1 MTSSTVS
8 RRDLANAIRAL
19 SMDAVEKAA
28 SGHPGLPLGAA
39 DVATELFAGQL
50 KYDASAP
57 EWPDRDRFV
66 LSAGHGS
73 MLLYSLLYLTG
84 YEKMPL
90 SELQNFRQL
99 GSRAAG
105 HPERE
110 PAAGIETT
118 TGPLGQ
124 GFANAVGIA
133 IAEARLRS
141 QWGADLVDHR
151 IWTLVGDGCLM
162 EGISYE
168 AASLAG
174 HLSLGRLN
182 AIFDDNAVSIDGSTD
197 LSRSE
202 NMLDRFRACGWHVER
217 ADGHDGQAVVA
228 ALEAAASEPRPSLIA
243 CHTRIGWGA
252 PTKEGSAKAHGAPL
266 GADEIAGVRVR
277 MDWPHPP
284 FSIPEAI
291 LQEWRSAG
299 GRGRAERRAWEER
312 VRRAGTRGQDFL
324 RSLDSAN
331 SPIGEVL
338 APLVKEWTGQCP
350 QVATRVA
357 SNKVLS
363 VLSAGL
369 PNLVGGSADLSESN
383 GTRTPDQ
390 TSFTADN
397 KAGSYIHYGVREH
410 AMAAVLNGITLHGG
424 LIAYGGT
431 FLAFSDYCRPSMR
444 LAALMELPVVFVMTH
459 DSIGLGEDGPTHQPV
474 EHAAALR
481 AVPGLRVYRPA
492 DAMETLEAWQ
502 CALLDKKAP
511 SVLCLTRQK
520 VPFLRTGVDV
530 GREASPTKLG
540 AYLLRKPEN
549 RDLTLLASGSEV
561 SIALEAADLLEAKGV
576 EAAVVSM
583 PCWELFR
590 QTDADY
596 RQQVLGRTPRLAVE
610 AAVRMGWDEWLGGC
624 GDFVGMEGFGA
635 SAPAGDLYRHFG
647 ITAEAVAERALA
659 LVASQSN

>member
-8 RRDLANAIRAL
+8 HRDLANAIRAL

-105 HPERE
+105 HPEKE

-124 GFANAVGIA
+124 GFANAVGLA

-151 IWTLVGDGCLM
+151 TWTLVGDGCLM

-174 HLSLGRLN
+174 HLGLGRLN

-202 NMLDRFRACGWHVER
+202 NIVDRFRACGWHVEQ
-217 ADGHDGQAVVA
+217 ADGHDSPAVAA
-228 ALEAAASEPRPSLIA
+228 ALEAAAADPRPSLIA
-243 CHTRIGWGA
+243 CRTRIGWGA
-252 PTKEGSAKAHGAPL
+252 PTKEGSAQAHGAPL

-277 MDWPHPP
+277 MDWPHAP

-291 LQEWRSAG
+291 RQEWRSIG
-299 GRGRAERRAWEER
+299 GRGRAGRLAWEER
-312 VRRAGTRGQDFL
+312 VQQAGSRGQDFL
-324 RSLDSAN
+324 RSLDNAS
-331 SPIGEVL
+331 SRIGEIL
-338 APLVKEWTGQCP
+338 APLIRQWSSECP
-350 QVATRVA
+350 EAATRVA
-357 SNKVLS
+357 SNRVLS
-363 VLSAGL
+363 ALSAGL

-383 GTRTPDQ
+383 GTRTADQ
-390 TSFTADN
+390 TTFTCDN
-397 KAGSYIHYGVREH
+397 NAGCYIHYGVREH
-410 AMAAVLNGITLHGG
+410 AMAAALNGMALHGG

-474 EHAAALR
+474 EHVAALR

-502 CALLDKKAP
+502 SALLDKGP

-520 VPFLRTGVDV
+520 VPFLRAGF
-530 GREASPTKLG
+530 EQSPGSNPTAEG
-540 AYLLRKPEN
+540 AYLLRQSEN

-561 SIALEAADLLEAKGV
+561 SIALEAADLLETRGLKT
-576 EAAVVSM
+576 AVVSM

-596 RQQVLGRTPRLAVE
+596 RLKILGRAPRLAVE
-610 AAVRMGWDEWLGGC
+610 AAVRLGWDEWLAGG
-624 GDFVGMEGFGA
+624 GDFIGMEGFGA
-635 SAPAGDLYRHFG
+635 SAPAGDLYRHFAV
-647 ITAEAVAERALA
+647 TAEAVAERALA
-659 LVASQSN
+659 LVARQSN

>member
-1 MTSSTVS
+1 MTSSAVS
-8 RRDLANAIRAL
+8 HRDLANAIRAL
-19 SMDAVEKAA
+19 SMDAVEQAA

-39 DVATELFAGQL
+39 DVATELFVGPL
-50 KYDASAP
+50 KYDASDP

-73 MLLYSLLYLTG
+73 MLLYSLLYLAG

-90 SELQNFRQL
+90 SELQSFRQL
-99 GSRAAG
+99 KSKAAG
-105 HPERE
+105 HPEKE
-110 PAAGIETT
+110 PSAGIETT

-124 GFANAVGIA
+124 GFANAVGLA

-174 HLSLGRLN
+174 HLKLGRLN
-182 AIFDDNAVSIDGSTD
+182 AIFDDNSVSIDGSTD
-197 LSRSE
+197 LCRTE
-202 NMLDRFRACGWHVER
+202 NMIDRFLACGWHVER
-217 ADGHDGQAVVA
+217 ADGHDGPAVA
-228 ALEAAASEPRPSLIA
+228 AALAAAIADPRPSLIA
-243 CHTRIGWGA
+243 CCTRIGWGA
-252 PTKEGSAKAHGAPL
+252 PTKEGSAQAHGAPL
-266 GADEIAGVRVR
+266 GADEVSGVRVH
-277 MDWPHPP
+277 MDWPYPP
-284 FSIPEAI
+284 FSIPGAI
-291 LQEWRSAG
+291 LQEWRSVG
-299 GRGRAERRAWEER
+299 VRGRTERLAWEER
-312 VRRAGTRGQDFL
+312 VRRAGSRGQDFL
-324 RSLDSAN
+324 RSLDNAN
-331 SPIGEVL
+331 LKIREVL
-338 APLVKEWTGQCP
+338 LPLLEQWSGERP
-350 QVATRVA
+350 ELATRVA
-357 SNKVLS
+357 SNKVLNA
-363 VLSAGL
+363 LSAEL
-369 PNLVGGSADLSESN
+369 SNLVGGSADLSESN
-383 GTRTPDQ
+383 GTRTPSQ

-397 KAGSYIHYGVREH
+397 TAGSYIHYGVREH
-410 AMAAVLNGITLHGG
+410 AMAAILNGITLHGG

-444 LAALMELPVVFVMTH
+444 LAALMELPAVFVMTH

-474 EHAAALR
+474 EQLAALR

-502 CALLDKKAP
+502 CALLDKAP

-520 VPFLRTGVDV
+520 VPFLRTGRVDA
-530 GREASPTKLG
+530 GRGESPTKRG
-540 AYLLRKPEN
+540 AYLLRKPDN

-561 SIALEAADLLEAKGV
+561 SIALKAAELLKAKGV
-576 EAAVVSM
+576 RAAVVSM

-596 RQQVLGRTPRLAVE
+596 RQDVLGRAPRLAVE
-610 AAVRMGWDEWLGGC
+610 AAVRLGWDEWLCGR

-635 SAPAGDLYRHFG
+635 SAPAEDLYRHFG
-647 ITAEAVAERALA
+647 ITAEAVTARALT
-659 LVASQSN
+659 LVAGQSS

>member
-1 MTSSTVS
+1 MTSAKVGH
-8 RRDLANAIRAL
+8 RDLANAIRAL

-39 DVATELFAGQL
+39 DIATELFAGQL
-50 KYDASAP
+50 KYDASVP

-105 HPERE
+105 HPEKE

-124 GFANAVGIA
+124 GFANAVGFA
-133 IAEARLRS
+133 VAEARLRS

-151 IWTLVGDGCLM
+151 TWALVGDGCLM

-168 AASLAG
+168 ATSLAG
-174 HLSLGRLN
+174 HLGLGRLN
-182 AIFDDNAVSIDGSTD
+182 VIFDDNAISIDGSTD
-197 LSRSE
+197 LSRTE
-202 NMLDRFRACGWHVER
+202 NILDRFSSCGWHVKR
-217 ADGHDGQAVVA
+217 VDDGHDGQAV
-228 ALEAAASEPRPSLIA
+228 AAAMKAAVSDPRPSLIA
-243 CHTRIGWGA
+243 CRTRIGWGA
-252 PTKEGSAKAHGAPL
+252 PTKEGSAQAHGAPL
-266 GADEIAGVRVR
+266 GADEIAGVRAR
-277 MDWPHPP
+277 MDWPHSP
-284 FSIPEAI
+284 FSIPEEI
-291 LQEWRSAG
+291 LQGWRSIG
-299 GRGRAERRAWEER
+299 GRSRVERLAWEER
-312 VRRAGTRGQDFL
+312 IQRAGSRGQDFL
-324 RSLDSAN
+324 RSLDGAN
-331 SPIGEVL
+331 SQLGGIL
-338 APLVKEWTGQCP
+338 APLIREWSGECP
-350 QVATRVA
+350 EVATRVA
-357 SNKVLS
+357 SNRVLN

-369 PNLVGGSADLSESN
+369 PNLIGGSADLSESN

-390 TSFTADN
+390 TTFSSDDN
-397 KAGSYIHYGVREH
+397 AGSYIHYGVREH
-410 AMAAVLNGITLHGG
+410 AMAAVLNGIVLHGG

-431 FLAFSDYCRPSMR
+431 FLAFSDYCRPSIR

-474 EHAAALR
+474 EQLAALR
-481 AVPGLRVYRPA
+481 AIPGLRVYRPA

-502 CALLDKKAP
+502 CALLDKAP

-520 VPFLRTGVDV
+520 VPFLRV
-530 GREASPTKLG
+530 GEEARRETNPTKRG
-540 AYLLRKPEN
+540 AYLVRESEN
-549 RDLTLLASGSEV
+549 RDLTLIASGSEV
-561 SIALEAADLLEAKGV
+561 SIALEAAKLV
-576 EAAVVSM
+576 EARGFRVAVVSM

-590 QTDADY
+590 QTAADY
-596 RQQVLGRTPRLAVE
+596 RQKVLGRGPRLAVE
-610 AAVRMGWDEWLGGC
+610 AAVRLGWDEWLDGR
-624 GDFVGMEGFGA
+624 GDFIGMEGFGA
-635 SAPAGDLYRHFG
+635 SAPAADLYRHFG

-659 LVASQSN
+659 LIARPPN